1 MASATLR
8 FKPGSAHKVSID
20 LSCSVCH
27 HVWESDTLRQGFPE
41 HDLKEPAACVQFR
54 RVLDQI
60 RGRSYEEALM
70 ILEYLPYRAVEHI
83 LPTLMS
89 VWCQHANQS

>member
-1 MASATLR
+1 M
-8 FKPGSAHKVSID
+8 
-20 LSCSVCH
+20 LSEEQPALPCSM
-27 HVWESDTLRQGFPE
+27 
-41 HDLKEPAACVQFR
+41 QFR

-89 VWCQHANQS
+89 VRSKQSSHGFQTLS